1 MGKGNNILH
10 ISNII
15 ASFRVET
22 TLVIFHNCRYYIYL
36 GGIWLM
42 VFNFT
47 FSNVSVIL
55 WGQLNWWRKP
65 EYPEKTTELTQ
76 VTDKLYHIMLYRVH
90 IAWFELTTLVVIC
103 IDYIGSCK
111 SNYHTITST
120 TAPVHWFGMMCPSE
134 ETCLLYDFCFCYIA
148 LWISN

>member
-36 GGIWLM
+36 GGIRLM

-65 EYPEKTTELTQ
+65 EYPEKTTELPQ

-111 SNYHTITST
+111 SNYHTITTT
-120 TAPVHWFGMMCPSE
+120 TASVFLSTVSYFFILFKSC
-134 ETCLLYDFCFCYIA
+134 
-148 LWISN
+148 